1 MRPHSS
7 FQTRGRPVTG
17 SASEHWPMAAPAAPP
32 PWPGFEAAADTEQ
45 KEKQGTAA
53 PTCEDTGVAV
63 LRRER
68 HSSHS
73 LVGNAQSA
81 AKGVQAAEAADGPP
95 GEKAH
100 LEVLPGVGA
109 ARLLPGLRSVDGL
122 QSTKHQ
128 VLQLQGL
135 HQVSVPDHSWAH
147 KAAVRR
153 QGPLSKDCGAC
164 DSGQAVA
171 HSPLS
176 NVFRC
181 RRSP

>member
-1 MRPHSS
+1 MVPECRHARTQVWRSQERKALFSQPC
-7 FQTRGRPVTG
+7 
-17 SASEHWPMAAPAAPP
+17 
-32 PWPGFEAAADTEQ
+32 
-45 KEKQGTAA
+45 EKQS
-53 PTCEDTGVAV
+53 P
-63 LRRER
+63 
-68 HSSHS
+68 
-73 LVGNAQSA
+73 
-81 AKGVQAAEAADGPP
+81 AKGVRAAVTADGLP

-100 LEVLPGVGA
+100 LEVLPGMGA
-109 ARLLPGLRSVDGL
+109 TRLLPGLRSIDGL

-147 KAAVRR
+147 KAAIRR
-153 QGPLSKDCGAC
+153 HGLLSKYRGPS
-164 DSGQAVA
+164 DSGRAAV